1 MDRDLAIV
9 TGAAAGL
16 GRAISRVLS
25 AGGMH
30 VVIADRDL
38 AASQVLAH
46 ELSEAGGS
54 ATVIETDAAEE
65 DQVTAM
71 VREAGRL
78 GRVRL
83 LVNNAGGQLPGPQFP
98 ASSDWHRS
106 LDLNLRM
113 PMLAIQLCLPLLR
126 DGGAV
131 VNVSSSAGRESGAY
145 SSPEYAA
152 AKAGLIRFT
161 TAVQDFAKRFGVR
174 VSCVV
179 PHWIGLDRAVRD
191 YERMTPVERE
201 RSGGLIDPGVVADI
215 VLHLAKDPDSAGK
228 IIVIR
233 AHMQPYEIDPA
244 AGDPLGTWQ
253 EGSDSVALGCRS

>member
-1 MDRDLAIV
+1 
-9 TGAAAGL
+9 
-16 GRAISRVLS
+16 
-25 AGGMH
+25 MH

-38 AASQVLAH
+38 AAGQVLAH
-46 ELSEAGGS
+46 ELSEAGDS

-113 PMLAIQLCLPLLR
+113 PMLATQLCLPLLR

-131 VNVSSSAGRESGAY
+131 VNVSSSAALDSGAY

-152 AKAGLIRFT
+152 AKAALIRFT
-161 TAVQDFAKRFGVR
+161 KAVEDFDMRFGVR
-174 VSCVV
+174 ISCVV
-179 PHWIGLDRAVRD
+179 PHWIGLDRAVRA
-191 YERMTPVERE
+191 YEEMTPDERE
-201 RSGGLIDPGVVADI
+201 RSGGLIDPKLAADT
-215 VLHLAKDPDSAGK
+215 VLRLAKDPASAGK
-228 IIVIR
+228 IMVIR
-233 AHMQPYEIDPA
+233 AHMRPYEIDPA
-244 AGDPLGTWQ
+244 SSDPLW
-253 EGSDSVALGCRS
+253 DAVRRS